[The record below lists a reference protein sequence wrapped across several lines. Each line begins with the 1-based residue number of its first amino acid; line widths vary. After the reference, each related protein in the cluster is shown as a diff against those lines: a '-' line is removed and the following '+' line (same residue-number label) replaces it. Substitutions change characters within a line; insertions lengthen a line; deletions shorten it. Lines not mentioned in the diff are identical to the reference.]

1 LRFLPPYFLDNGERR
16 PRDIPVDAL
25 SKLLAGIDTIVGRE
39 SLVERLGQKR
49 ALRVKLGVDPTRP
62 DLTFGHMVVFN
73 KLRQFQDLGHEAILL
88 IGDYTATIGDP
99 SGRSAVRPLLTA
111 EEVEANGRTYLE
123 QAFKVIDPART
134 TLRRNSEWFRKM
146 SFDDMLII
154 ARKMTVAR
162 MLERDDFAKRYGEGE
177 PISIV
182 EFLYPLMQGYDS
194 VMLEADVELGGTDQF
209 FNLLVGRALQ
219 KDYGQPEQIVLTMPL
234 LVGLD
239 GRRKMS
245 KSYDNYISFNHSPR
259 DMFGR
264 IMSIRDDAMWT
275 YFKLLLEYSDGEV
288 EDLRAWHPMEAKK
301 FLAKSLVARF
311 FGEAVAGEELAY
323 FESVFSQRE
332 IPESVPEFPL
342 RTFGAGPIALADA
355 LHRTQFFGSRNEI
368 RRLIGEG
375 AVKINGKV
383 EDDFKFCLQLSHCP
397 YAIQV
402 GKKIFFLVI

>member
-1 LRFLPPYFLDNGERR
+1 MDVS
-16 PRDIPVDAL
+16 VDAL
-25 SKLLAGIDTIVGRE
+25 DKLLAGIDTIVGRE
-39 SLVERLGQKR
+39 SLVERLTCKKI
-49 ALRVKLGVDPTRP
+49 LKVKLGIDPTRP

-88 IGDYTATIGDP
+88 IGDHTATIGDP
-99 SGRSAVRPLLTA
+99 SGRSAMRPVLTP
-111 EEVEANGRTYLE
+111 EEVEGNARTYLE

-162 MLERDDFAKRYGEGE
+162 MLERDDFAKRYREGE

-194 VMLEADVELGGTDQF
+194 VMLGADVELGGTDQF

-219 KDYGQPEQIVLTMPL
+219 KDYGQPEQIVITMPL

-259 DMFGR
+259 EMFGR
-264 IMSIRDDAMWT
+264 IMSITDDAMWT

-288 EDLRAWHPMEAKK
+288 ETLRGRHPMEVKK
-301 FLAKSLVARF
+301 SLAKSLVERF
-311 FGEAVAGEELAY
+311 FGEIVAGEELAY
-323 FESVFSQRE
+323 FESVFSERE
-332 IPESVPEFPL
+332 VPEHMPEFPL
-342 RTFGAGPIALADA
+342 AAIGGGPVALIDA
-355 LHRTQFFGSRNEI
+355 LHHTHFWGSRTEI
-368 RRLIGEG
+368 RRLIEQG
-375 AVKINGKV
+375 AVKIDGKT
-383 EDDFKFCLQLSHCP
+383 EDDFKFSLQSGRCP
-397 YAIQV
+397 YVIQA
-402 GKKIFFLVI
+402 GKKIFFRII